1 MNKEKLLEYI
11 ENLKQ
16 QQATGLELFN
26 KASGALQLADK
37 LLADIGEPD
46 ALTLEQFG
54 EAMGGT
60 VEAIEPISDV
70 KN

>member
-1 MNKEKLLEYI
+1 MNKEKLLEYV

-16 QQATGLELFN
+16 QQAAGLELFN

-37 LLADIGEPD
+37 LLADMNEPD

-54 EAMGGT
+54 EAVGGK

-70 KN
+70 

>member
-16 QQATGLELFN
+16 QQATHLALHN
-26 KASGALQLADK
+26 QASGAIQLAEK
-37 LLADIGEPD
+37 LLADLKEPD

-54 EAMGGT
+54 KAVGGE

>member
-1 MNKEKLLEYI
+1 MSKEKLLEYI

-16 QQATGLELFN
+16 QQAAGLELFN
-26 KASGALQLADK
+26 KASGALQLAEK

-46 ALTLEQFG
+46 ALTLEEFG
-54 EAMGGT
+54 KSVGGT